1 MSKDEPSRRAASFKF
16 TIDSIL
22 NLKSSGRAF
31 DSCHSKATRAPVL
44 GDALSLQ
51 REDTLHDRAPAEVSS
66 GCEDEALQ
74 STAGGSAGTYGSAAR
89 ENGTEK
95 STRTAVKKKTRTIF
109 SKRQIFQLEST
120 FDAKRYLSSAER
132 ACLASS
138 LQLTET
144 QVKIWFQN
152 RRNKLKRQLLSSEMD
167 VPNAEFSDSA
177 KTVALPLFYKEN
189 ALLGRCLLPT
199 PLPLVYPGGS
209 APYLCFSNANK
220 YFGLFEGDV

>member
-1 MSKDEPSRRAASFKF
+1 MSKEEPPRRAASFKF

-22 NLKSSGRAF
+22 NLKSSGRGF
-31 DSCHSKATRAPVL
+31 DSCHSKATRAPVR
-44 GDALSLQ
+44 GDALPLQ
-51 REDTLHDRAPAEVSS
+51 REDTLHDRARAEVTS
-66 GCEDEALQ
+66 GCEDEPFQ
-74 STAGGSAGTYGSAAR
+74 SAAGGSADTHGSAAR
-89 ENGTEK
+89 DSGTEK
-95 STRTAVKKKTRTIF
+95 STRTAAKKKTRTIF

-167 VPNAEFSDSA
+167 GASAEFSDSA
-177 KTVALPLFYKEN
+177 KTVALPLFYKES

-199 PLPLVYPGGS
+199 PLPLVYPGSS
-209 APYLCFSNANK
+209 APYLCLSNANK
-220 YFGLFEGDV
+220 YFGLFERDV

>member
-1 MSKDEPSRRAASFKF
+1 MSKEEQPRRAASFKF

-31 DSCHSKATRAPVL
+31 DSCHSKATRAPVR
-44 GDALSLQ
+44 GDALPLQ
-51 REDTLHDRAPAEVSS
+51 REDTLNDRARAEVAS
-66 GCEDEALQ
+66 GCEDEPFQ
-74 STAGGSAGTYGSAAR
+74 SAAGGSADSHGSVAR
-89 ENGTEK
+89 ESGTEK
-95 STRTAVKKKTRTIF
+95 STRTAAKKKTRTIF

-167 VPNAEFSDSA
+167 APSAEFSDSA
-177 KTVALPLFYKEN
+177 KTAAFPLFYKES
-189 ALLGRCLLPT
+189 ALLGRYLLPT
-199 PLPLVYPGGS
+199 PLPLVYPGSS